1 MPAWWA
7 QRDRGDRGV
16 RCAACRSRCGGGQAP
31 GRALKGHAAGV
42 REPLKGSRKN
52 LPHAVGRRQSWRE
65 SAARR
70 SWGKTPLGAGAG
82 RSAAA
87 VLLKEAER
95 ESRERTHR
103 RREAS
108 PFASL
113 PAGVLAVAFPHAAP
127 VSSQHRE
134 RGIPTKQ
141 SPARRLRRRL
151 RTGPSIGPRNCT
163 AGVPGGSCGGGEC
176 MSARAPAAARSLVA
190 RLRRSSAGRTRG
202 YAPPNLAAGR
212 R

>member
-1 MPAWWA
+1 MSP
-7 QRDRGDRGV
+7 RTPKGV
-16 RCAACRSRCGGGQAP
+16 SE
-31 GRALKGHAAGV
+31 K
-42 REPLKGSRKN
+42 S
-52 LPHAVGRRQSWRE
+52 PHAVGRRQSWRE

-134 RGIPTKQ
+134 RDIPTKQ

-163 AGVPGGSCGGGEC
+163 AGVPGGRCGGGEC

-190 RLRRSSAGRTRG
+190 RPRRSSADRTRG
-202 YAPPNLAAGR
+202 YAPPNLAARAALGAPAPTRQCRDLPGLGAGLAGTRIAAGR
-212 R
+212 AHPHRWR

>member
-1 MPAWWA
+1 MSP
-7 QRDRGDRGV
+7 RTPKGV
-16 RCAACRSRCGGGQAP
+16 SE
-31 GRALKGHAAGV
+31 K
-42 REPLKGSRKN
+42 S
-52 LPHAVGRRQSWRE
+52 PHAVGRRQSWRE

-134 RGIPTKQ
+134 RDIPTKQ

-163 AGVPGGSCGGGEC
+163 AGVPGGRCGGGEC
-176 MSARAPAAARSLVA
+176 MSARAPAAARSLAA
-190 RLRRSSAGRTRG
+190 RLPAILPWPDARPPAAKRRGPAALGGPAPTRQCRDLPGLGAGLAGTRI
-202 YAPPNLAAGR
+202 AAGR
-212 R
+212 AHPHRWR